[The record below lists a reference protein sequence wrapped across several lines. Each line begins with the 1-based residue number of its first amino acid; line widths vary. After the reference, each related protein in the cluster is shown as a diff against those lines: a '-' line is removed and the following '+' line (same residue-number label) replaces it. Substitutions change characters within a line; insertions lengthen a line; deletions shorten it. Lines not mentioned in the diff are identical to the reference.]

1 MIYFMIIMAIFAI
14 DRISKL
20 WVAKNMILHVVNEVI
35 PGFFS
40 LTYCTNTGAAWG
52 MFSGGRWFFVSFT
65 AVVLIVLMIVLFRT
79 KEKMQKIAYSF
90 LIGGALGNLY
100 DRIFTGEVVDFFD
113 FSAIG
118 FTAIFNI
125 ADIFVVLGTALMA
138 IGLIGDARKENGK
151 VNH

>member
-65 AVVLIVLMIVLFRT
+65 AVVLIVLFRT